1 MQLAEKSRKAVRLM
15 SNWRREPGVG
25 VIPLRRML
33 VTLAVAALTL
43 TAMRAV
49 AGDLP
54 AKFDPTRDAA
64 ADVAYAQALAKSQ
77 GKRVIVDVGGEWC
90 TWCHIMDR
98 FIAANADLRA
108 RIDARFVWVKVNF
121 SPQNRN
127 DALLSRWPQIAGYPH
142 LFVLDANGKLL
153 HSQDTSELEAGKSY
167 DKQRFLDFVDRWS
180 ATGAAASATV
190 NRQLASV
197 S

>member
-180 ATGAAASATV
+180 ATGAATSATV

>member
-1 MQLAEKSRKAVRLM
+1 MISLH
-15 SNWRREPGVG
+15 
-25 VIPLRRML
+25 RML
-33 VTLAVAALTL
+33 VALAVAVL
-43 TAMRAV
+43 AMVAPSAA

-180 ATGAAASATV
+180 ATGAATSATV

>member
-25 VIPLRRML
+25 VISLRRML

-180 ATGAAASATV
+180 ATGAPTSATV

>member
-1 MQLAEKSRKAVRLM
+1 MQLAGKSRKAVRLM

-25 VIPLRRML
+25 VISLRRML

-43 TAMRAV
+43 MAMRAV
-49 AGDLP
+49 AADLP

-64 ADVAYAQALAKSQ
+64 ADVAYAQLLAKSQ

-127 DALLSRWPQIAGYPH
+127 DELLSRWPQVAGYPH

-153 HSQDTSELEAGKSY
+153 HSQDTSELEAGASY
-167 DKQRFLDFVDRWS
+167 DKQRFLDLVDRWS
-180 ATGAAASATV
+180 GTGAPTSRT
-190 NRQLASV
+190 
-197 S
+197 